1 MLKIIVVDDE
11 ELIRKGLVKVLSNY
25 ETEFQVLGEATNG
38 LEAMELIGRE
48 IPDVVITDVKMPHMD
63 GVELVKELE
72 RRYPEIK
79 KIVIS
84 GFGEFDYVRETMRYG
99 ALDYLLKPL
108 DDEQLISLLK
118 KITSFIESDKKQR
131 IAESNLQEKI
141 NEGLPFLKEQFIF
154 ELITTSKFN
163 KVDVD
168 QKLNLY
174 EIKLKPGKYW
184 VIIASL
190 DNYRWICREAG
201 VEATKGMLLKVK
213 SCFDEVL
220 GKCYEP
226 ISCSFP
232 GGQIY
237 LISTPAE
244 DPKFIQDVLEGGLA
258 WLELNAPEIRVTLSL
273 GPPCDDLLCLTKSY
287 QQAVALLRRRF
298 YSEKSGIISFQSI
311 TKPTINS
318 DTKTDLFIDIL
329 NNLERSLRNC
339 LEVGDYQQVSVI
351 FNDFSALFKKFQFD
365 PLEVVKLLIE
375 VYVRLQSSYPEF
387 SKSLIELYGLE
398 DSYPKNLESFD
409 TYDFLLQENI
419 KLYTEVI
426 KKIVEIRNRK
436 DKRLVKI
443 IKDYINENYHEP
455 ISLNMIAENIYLSP
469 SYISDLFKKQTG
481 ENITDYLAK
490 VRIEKAKILL
500 KDLQIKSYEIGEM
513 VGYKDPAYFSKVFKK
528 VVGVSP
534 NEYRSIVT

>member
-84 GFGEFDYVRETMRYG
+84 GFGEFDYVRETMRYR

-131 IAESNLQEKI
+131 IAESNLQEKL
-141 NEGLPFLKEQFIF
+141 NAGLPFLKEQFIF

-163 KVDVD
+163 KDDVD

-174 EIKLKPGKYW
+174 EIKLNPGKYW
-184 VIIASL
+184 VIIARL
-190 DNYRWICREAG
+190 DNYRWICRETG

-220 GKCYEP
+220 GQCYEP

>member
-11 ELIRKGLVKVLSNY
+11 ELIRKGLVKVLSNFI
-25 ETEFQVLGEATNG
+25 TEFQVLGEATNG
-38 LEAMELIGRE
+38 FEAMELIGRE

-84 GFGEFDYVRETMRYG
+84 GFGEFEYVRETMRYG

-131 IAESNLQEKI
+131 RAESNLQEKL

-163 KVDVD
+163 RDDID
-168 QKLNLY
+168 QKLELY
-174 EIKLKPGKYW
+174 EIKLNPGKYW

-220 GKCYEP
+220 GRCYEP

-258 WLELNAPEIRVTLSL
+258 SLELNAPEIRVTLSL
-273 GPPCDDLLCLTKSY
+273 GPPCDDILCLTKSY
-287 QQAVALLRRRF
+287 QQAVALLRQRF
-298 YSEKSGIISFQSI
+298 YSEKSGIISYRSI
-311 TKPTINS
+311 IKPTSNS
-318 DTKTDLFIDIL
+318 DSKTDLFIDIL
-329 NNLERSLRNC
+329 NNLELSLRNC
-339 LEVGDYQQVSVI
+339 LEVGEHHQVSAI
-351 FNDFSALFKKFQFD
+351 FNEFSALFKRFQFD

-387 SKSLIELYGLE
+387 GKSLIELYGLE

-409 TYDFLLQENI
+409 TYDFLLGENI

>member
-11 ELIRKGLVKVLSNY
+11 DLIRKGLVKMLSNY

-48 IPDVVITDVKMPHMD
+48 IPDVIITDVKMPHMD

-72 RRYPEIK
+72 GRYPEIK

-108 DDEQLISLLK
+108 DDEQLVLLLR

-131 IAESNLQEKI
+131 IAESNLQEKL

-163 KVDVD
+163 KDEVD
-168 QKLNLY
+168 QKLDLY
-174 EIKLKPGKYW
+174 EIKLNPGKFW
-184 VIIASL
+184 VIIASF

-201 VEATKGMLLKVK
+201 VEATKSKLLKVK
-213 SCFDEVL
+213 NCFDEVL
-220 GKCYEP
+220 GQYYEP

-237 LISTPAE
+237 LISTPTE
-244 DPKFIQDVLEGGLA
+244 DPKFVQDALEEGLA
-258 WLELNAPEIRVTLSL
+258 LLDQNAPEIRVTLSL
-273 GPPCDDLLCLTKSY
+273 GPPCNDILCLTKSY
-287 QQAVALLRRRF
+287 QQAVALLGQRF
-298 YSEKSGIISFQSI
+298 YCEKSGIISYGSI
-311 TKPTINS
+311 IKPALNS
-318 DTKTDLFIDIL
+318 DSKTDLFIDIL
-329 NNLERSLRNC
+329 NNLELSLRNC
-339 LEVGDYQQVSVI
+339 LEVGDYHQVSAI
-351 FNDFSALFKKFQFD
+351 FNEYSALFKRFQFD

-375 VYVRLQSSYPEF
+375 VYVRLQSSCPEF

-409 TYDFLLQENI
+409 TYDFLLGENI

-436 DKRLVKI
+436 DKRLVKV
-443 IKDYINENYHEP
+443 IKDYINDNYHEP

>member
-11 ELIRKGLVKVLSNY
+11 ELIRKGLVKALSNY

-38 LEAMELIGRE
+38 LEALELICRE
-48 IPDVVITDVKMPHMD
+48 IPDVVITDVKMPHMN

-72 RRYPEIK
+72 ERYPEVK

-108 DDEQLISLLK
+108 DDEQLILLLK
-118 KITSFIESDKKQR
+118 KITSFIESDKKQKL
-131 IAESNLQEKI
+131 AELNLQEKL

-154 ELITTSKFN
+154 ELITTSKFD
-163 KVDVD
+163 KVEVD
-168 QKLNLY
+168 QKFDLY
-174 EIKLKPGKYW
+174 EIKLNPGKYW
-184 VIIASL
+184 VIIAGL

-201 VEATKGMLLKVK
+201 VEAAKSKIFKVK
-213 SCFDEVL
+213 NCFDEIL
-220 GKCYEP
+220 GRYFEP
-226 ISCSFP
+226 ISCSYP

-237 LISTPAE
+237 LISTSTE
-244 DPKFIQDVLEGGLA
+244 DPMLIQNVLEEGLA
-258 WLELNAPEIRVTLSL
+258 LLDLNAPEIRVALSL
-273 GPPCDDLLCLTKSY
+273 GPPCNDILKLTESY
-287 QQAVALLRRRF
+287 QQAVALLRQRF
-298 YSEKSGIISFQSI
+298 YCEKSSIISCRSI
-311 TKPTINS
+311 IKPTLNPDS
-318 DTKTDLFIDIL
+318 KTDLFIDIL
-329 NNLERSLRNC
+329 NNLELSLKNC
-339 LEVGDYQQVSVI
+339 LEVGEYHQISDI
-351 FNDFSALFKKFQFD
+351 FNEFSMLFKRFQFD

-375 VYVRLQSSYPEF
+375 VYVRLRSSYPEF
-387 SKSLIELYGLE
+387 DKSLIELYGVE
-398 DSYPKNLESFD
+398 ESYPKNLESFD
-409 TYDFLLQENI
+409 TYDLLLQENI

-426 KKIVEIRNRK
+426 KKIVEIGNRK
-436 DKRLVKI
+436 DKRLVKV
-443 IKDYINENYHEP
+443 IKDYINEHYYEP
-455 ISLNMIAENIYLSP
+455 ITLNMIAENIYLSP

-534 NEYRSIVT
+534 NEYRNIVT

>member
-131 IAESNLQEKI
+131 IAESNLQEKL
-141 NEGLPFLKEQFIF
+141 NAGLPFLKEQFIF

-163 KVDVD
+163 KDDVD

-174 EIKLKPGKYW
+174 EIKLNPGKYW
-184 VIIASL
+184 VIIARL

-220 GKCYEP
+220 GQCYEP